1 MKLNF
6 AVLRPS
12 RNAPAKAK
20 TAFTL
25 PELLISV
32 GLFSLVV
39 ISVVGANLFG
49 LRMFQITENKLSASD
64 GARKAMGKMTDE
76 IRNCKST
83 WVGNVSSNGVFVGH
97 LNGELQTGNG
107 LQICRT
113 TNSST
118 NFIIYFINP
127 ADQSL
132 RRTTSA
138 GNTTILARSLTNSVV
153 FRAQDCLGNVLT
165 NNQNNRVIHVDL
177 EFLQPARYGVVADY
191 FKLETAV
198 TRR

>member
-1 MKLNF
+1 MKLTF
-6 AVLRPS
+6 PFLR
-12 RNAPAKAK
+12 APREARADAEK
-20 TAFTL
+20 AFTL

-49 LRMFQITENKLSASD
+49 LRMFQITENKLNASD
-64 GARKAMGKMTDE
+64 GARNAIGKMTDE

-83 WVGNVSSNGVFVGH
+83 WVGNVSSNGVFAGH
-97 LNGELQTGNG
+97 LNGEQQTGNG
-107 LQICRT
+107 LQICKT

-118 NFIIYFINP
+118 NFIIYFVNP
-127 ADQSL
+127 ADKSF

-138 GNTTILARSLTNSVV
+138 GVTTILARSLTNSVV

-165 NNQNNRVIHVDL
+165 NSQNNRVIHVDL
-177 EFLQPARYGVVADY
+177 EFLQAARFGVVADY
-191 FKLETAV
+191 YKLETAV